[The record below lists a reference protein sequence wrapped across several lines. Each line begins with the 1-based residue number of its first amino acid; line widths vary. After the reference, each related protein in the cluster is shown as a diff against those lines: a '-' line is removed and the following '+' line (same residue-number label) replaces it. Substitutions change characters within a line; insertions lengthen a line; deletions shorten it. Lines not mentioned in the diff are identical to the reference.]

1 MKRNRGPISRAVA
14 VMLTG
19 ALWFTQLAAFGW
31 GSTGHTDINQVAAE
45 KIPTAMPKFLR
56 TKSAVQKIAY
66 LGPEPDRW
74 RDESPSAL
82 NYAQAP
88 DHFID
93 LERIQGLGPLPLGRY
108 DFYKLLY
115 AKRAA
120 TPAASHPDDYLPDRV
135 GLQPYITMEVYKRLE
150 LAFRSYR
157 EMKQKKQKTDIL
169 EGNIIFYMGWLG
181 HYVGDGS
188 QPLHTSIQY
197 DGWVGPNPDGY
208 TTQHGIH
215 AEFES
220 SLVDRAVP
228 SPRSFAN
235 LVNDPERV
243 SDPFGDYMKYLEAS
257 HALVAQVYALEKAKG
272 YDGAGSPDAVKFLDQ
287 RLAAGSQ
294 MLVDLWYTA
303 WLQSGEPLPQSPTR
317 SGN

>member
-157 EMKQKKQKTDIL
+157 EMKQKKQKTDVI

-197 DGWVGPNPDGY
+197 DGWVGANPDGY

-215 AEFES
+215 AEFETDF
-220 SLVDRAVP
+220 VNRVIP
-228 SPRSFAN
+228 SPASFAG
-235 LVNDPERV
+235 LVKAPQRV
-243 SDPFGDYMKYLEAS
+243 SDPFSDYMRYLEAS
-257 HALVAQVYALEKAKG
+257 YALVPQVYAFEKAKA
-272 YDGAGSPDAVKFLDQ
+272 YDEAGSLDAVKFLDQ

-303 WLQSGEPLPQSPTR
+303 WLQSGDPLPQRPPR
-317 SGN
+317 PGN

>member
-1 MKRNRGPISRAVA
+1 MKGNRGPVSRAVA
-14 VMLTG
+14 VALAT

-31 GSTGHTDINQVAAE
+31 GSTGHTDINQAAAE
-45 KIPTAMPKFLR
+45 TIPVSMPKFLR

-93 LERIQGLGPLPLGRY
+93 LERIEGLGPLPLGRY

-120 TPAASHPDDYLPDRV
+120 TPAADHPDDYLPDRV
-135 GLQPYITMEVYKRLE
+135 GLQPYITIEVYKRLE

-157 EMKQKKQKTDIL
+157 EMKKKKQKTDVID
-169 EGNIIFYMGWLG
+169 GNIIFYMGWLG

-197 DGWVGPNPDGY
+197 DGWAGANPDGY

-215 AEFES
+215 AEFETDF
-220 SLVDRAVP
+220 VNRVVP
-228 SPRSFAN
+228 SPASFAS
-235 LVNDPERV
+235 LVNPPQRI
-243 SDPFGDYMKYLEAS
+243 SDPFSDYMKYLEAS
-257 HALVAQVYALEKAKG
+257 HALVPQVYAFEKAKA
-272 YDGAGSPDAVKFLDQ
+272 YEGAGSPDAVKFLDQ

-294 MLVDLWYTA
+294 MLIDLWYTA
-303 WLQSGEPLPQSPTR
+303 WLQSGEPLQQRLSR
-317 SGN
+317 LGN

>member
-1 MKRNRGPISRAVA
+1 MNRNRGPISRAVA
-14 VMLTG
+14 VTLAG

-45 KIPTAMPKFLR
+45 KIPASMPKFLR

-93 LERIQGLGPLPLGRY
+93 LERIQGLGALPMSRY

-115 AKRAA
+115 AKREA
-120 TPAASHPDDYLPDRV
+120 TPAADHPDDYLPERV

-150 LAFRSYR
+150 LAFRTYR
-157 EMKQKKQKTDIL
+157 EMQLKKQKTGVI

-181 HYVGDGS
+181 HYVADGS
-188 QPLHTSIQY
+188 QPLHTTINH
-197 DGWVGPNPDGY
+197 DGWVEANPNGY

-215 AEFES
+215 SEFES
-220 SLVDRAVP
+220 GFVDRTTKPA
-228 SPRSFAN
+228 SFEA
-235 LVNDPERV
+235 LVNAPERV
-243 SDPFGDYMKYLEAS
+243 SDPFNDYMKYLEAS
-257 HALVAQVYALEKAKG
+257 YTLVPQLYEIDKEKGFEGK
-272 YDGAGSPDAVKFLDQ
+272 GSPEAVKFLDQ

-294 MLVDLWYTA
+294 MLLDLWYTA
-303 WLQSGEPLPQSPTR
+303 WLQSGEPVPQHASRP
-317 SGN
+317 GN